1 MADYFG
7 FDKTAKGP
15 SKVLSTSMA
24 IITIGGDDVR
34 LAQGVT
40 IKYGRKVQ
48 PQFEL
53 GSDSVWMVV
62 GHATGTCDIQRAVG
76 EGKFLEPF
84 KGKGTGC
91 EPTTLTLDATSNCG
105 SEAGTVKMIGAAL
118 QDVSIQA
125 NVQNVTITEGA
136 TYLFGSL
143 ETS

>member
-7 FDKTAKGP
+7 FDKTAQGP
-15 SKVLSTSMA
+15 TKVLSTAMA
-24 IITIGGDDVR
+24 IVTVGGNDVR

-40 IKYGRKVQ
+40 VTYTRKVE

-62 GHATGTCDIQRAVG
+62 GHSQGTCKIDRAVG

-84 KGKGTGC
+84 QGQGTGC
-91 EPTTLTLDATSNCG
+91 DTTTLTLDTTGNCG
-105 SEAGTVKMIGAAL
+105 SAAGTVKMTGAML
-118 QDVSIQA
+118 QEVSIQA
-125 NVQNVTITEGA
+125 TVQNVTITESA
-136 TYLFGSL
+136 NYIFGSL

>member
-15 SKVLSTSMA
+15 SKVLSTAMA
-24 IITIGGDDVR
+24 IITVGGEDVR
-34 LAQGVT
+34 LAQGVA
-40 IKYGRKVQ
+40 INYQRKVQ

-62 GHATGTCDIQRAVG
+62 GHAQGTCKIDRAVG

-91 EPTTLTLDATSNCG
+91 EPTVLTLDATGNCG
-105 SEAGTVKMIGAAL
+105 SEAGTVKMLGAVL

-125 NVQNVTITEGA
+125 TVQNVTITEGA
-136 TYLFGSL
+136 TYVFGSM

>member
-24 IITIGGDDVR
+24 IITVGGDDVR
-34 LAQGVT
+34 LAQNVT
-40 IKYGRKVQ
+40 IEYGRKVQ

-62 GHATGTCDIQRAVG
+62 GHAQGTCKIDRAVG

-91 EPTTLTLDATSNCG
+91 EPTTLTLDSANNCG
-105 SEAGTVKMIGAAL
+105 SAAGTATMKGAVL
-118 QDVSIQA
+118 QTVTLQA
-125 NVQNVTITEGA
+125 SVQNLAITEGA

-143 ETS
+143 ETN